1 MPRLTIR
8 LREHEAQILE
18 LTQEQ
23 ARELAAASAY
33 LRVGLTTDGRHE
45 LRARDQVGT
54 IVLPTIDVLVQPKID
69 IPDFFFLLSYA
80 ARIRWSSEDFAY
92 AFTDDL
98 FASLVW
104 FFDSEMERARVYGL
118 SRDYVDVQETL
129 PTIRGR
135 IDIGEQL
142 RRRQL
147 RPYPLEC
154 RFQEYTHDTDL
165 NRVLKEAHAAA
176 LAIPG
181 LDSRLVVRV
190 GERHRRLFADV
201 SGVSFADGVP
211 EVQFTR
217 LTAHWQPAFWLASL
231 LLSFRALQDEQ
242 GQVVGRA
249 FTVRMDRVFE
259 RFVELVV
266 TEELARKG
274 LEVSPQLPVS
284 LTTGAQVIKTK
295 DPLTGVGMRP
305 DLVIQKEGVPVAV
318 ADVKYRRTEDVGDF
332 QQPDVYQL
340 FAYCAA
346 LGVPRGLLIYADPH
360 AHTTQRAALPAFAAH
375 LDLDTIGIDLSAPW
389 RRVLEQAQA
398 AAEALAAI
406 AAPAEL

>member
-1 MPRLTIR
+1 MPRLAIR
-8 LREHEAQILE
+8 LREHEARTFE
-18 LTQEQ
+18 LTQER
-23 ARELAAASAY
+23 AREIAAASAY
-33 LRVGLTTDGRHE
+33 LQVRLTTDGRYE
-45 LRARDQVGT
+45 LRARNQVGT
-54 IVLPTIDVLVQPKID
+54 IVLPTIDVLIQPKID
-69 IPDFFFLLSYA
+69 IPDLLFLLSYA
-80 ARIRWSSEDFAY
+80 ARISWSTEEFAY

-104 FFDSEMERARVYGL
+104 FFDTEMERARVYGL
-118 SRDYVDVQETL
+118 SRDYIDAHETL
-129 PTIRGR
+129 AMIRGR
-135 IDIGEQL
+135 IDICEQL

-154 RFQEYTHDTDL
+154 RFQEYTEDTDL

-181 LDSRLVVRV
+181 LDSRLAVRV

-201 SGVSFADGVP
+201 SAVSFAAGVP
-211 EVQFTR
+211 DVHFTR

-231 LLSFRALQDEQ
+231 LLSYRSLQDEH

-249 FTVRMDRVFE
+249 FTVRMDRIFE

-274 LEVSPQLPVS
+274 LEVSPQLPVP
-284 LTTGAQVIKTK
+284 LTTGAQVVKTK

-305 DLVIQKEGVPVAV
+305 DLVIQREGVPVAV

-360 AHTTQRAALPAFAAH
+360 AHTTQRAALPAFAAR

-389 RRVLEQAQA
+389 RNVLAQAQA
-398 AAEALAAI
+398 AAEALALI
-406 AAPAEL
+406 AAAAYL

>member
-8 LREHEAQILE
+8 LREHEAQTFE
-18 LTQEQ
+18 LTGEQ
-23 ARELAAASAY
+23 VRELAAASAY
-33 LRVGLTTDGRHE
+33 LRVGLTTDGHYE

-54 IVLPTIDVLVQPKID
+54 IVLPTTDVLIRPKID

-80 ARIRWSSEDFAY
+80 AKIRWSTEVFPY

-104 FFDSEMERARVYGL
+104 FFDAEMERARVYGL
-118 SRDYVDVQETL
+118 PRDYVDTQETL
-129 PTIRGR
+129 STIRGR
-135 IDIGEQL
+135 IDVGEQL
-142 RRRQL
+142 RQRQL

-154 RFQEYTHDTDL
+154 RFQEYTQDTDL

-181 LDSRLVVRV
+181 LDNRLAVRV
-190 GERHRRLFADV
+190 GERYRRLFADV
-201 SGVSFADGVP
+201 SAASYADGVP
-211 EVQFTR
+211 EVRFTR

-231 LLSFRALQDEQ
+231 LISFRALQDEQ
-242 GQVVGRA
+242 GRIVGRA

-266 TEELARKG
+266 TEELARAG
-274 LEVSPQLPVS
+274 WEVSPQLPVS
-284 LTTGAQVIKTK
+284 LTTGAQVIETK
-295 DPLTGVGMRP
+295 DLLTGVGMRP
-305 DLVIQKEGVPVAV
+305 DLIIQKAGIPVAV

-360 AHTTQRAALPAFAAH
+360 AHTTQRAALPAYTAH
-375 LDLDTIGIDLSAPW
+375 VDLDTIGIDLSAPW
-389 RRVLEQAQA
+389 RKVLDQARGA
-398 AAEALAAI
+398 AAALAVI
-406 AAPAEL
+406 AARSAL